1 MAYGYIMLEPW
12 DIGLLYFRQANIPAM
27 HLSYDFARLVELGPP
42 DTWTMVCQSHGGSHC
57 IVNKWIIHENPHYRI
72 IIFQ

>member
-1 MAYGYIMLEPW
+1 MSYGLWLYHAISPW

-42 DTWTMVCQSHGGSHC
+42 DTWRC
-57 IVNKWIIHENPHYRI
+57 IKAMLGPILHRQQMDNP
-72 IIFQ
+72 